1 MAETPINHIIFR
13 KSVMRT
19 LRCMY
24 INCINRFR
32 SLTEVST
39 ELQKINFF
47 GQFKDRNLGM
57 KHEK

>member
-1 MAETPINHIIFR
+1 
-13 KSVMRT
+13 MRT

-32 SLTEVST
+32 SLAEVST